1 MTDWLIEIHSQAAM
15 PLLPTVVTTTKT
27 SDQSSLSARFSLN
40 TSVIVSRPVVSS
52 CWTHAANVSGDS
64 SLIILYSI
72 SISPSKSLNLQQQ
85 QSEITYSKPRPM
97 PHAPATPASSSYIPS
112 ASHRQ
117 RLWTFNNNKVMS
129 HTANLTLRPTLWRL
143 QPHHLIAYSISIS
156 LSKSLNLQ
164 KQQSDVTYSKPHPTP
179 HALATPA
186 SSSYSLLHQ
195 HLTVKVFE
203 PSKTTK
209 WCHIQ
214 QTLPHAPATPA
225 SSSYSLLHQH
235 LTVKVSE
242 PSTTTKWRHIQQTS
256 PHAPATPASSS
267 YSLLHQH
274 LTVKVL
280 EPSTTTKW
288 HHTQQTSTH
297 APLHGTGKCDSI
309 ITITRGQ
316 SNLTKSASREAH
328 SPVRGHPRGSKFVPL
343 NSWGRGSY

>member
-1 MTDWLIEIHSQAAM
+1 MLDTCCKRLRRLQPHHLILHQH
-15 PLLPTVVTTTKT
+15 LTVKVLEPSTTTKWNHIQQT
-27 SDQSSLSARFSLN
+27 SPYA
-40 TSVIVSRPVVSS
+40 P
-52 CWTHAANVSGDS
+52 CSGDS

-72 SISPSKSLNLQQQ
+72 SISPSKTLNLQQ
-85 QSEITYSKPRPM
+85 
-97 PHAPATPASSSYIPS
+97 
-112 ASHRQ
+112 
-117 RLWTFNNNKVMS
+117 
-129 HTANLTLRPTLWRL
+129 
-143 QPHHLIAYSISIS
+143 
-156 LSKSLNLQ
+156 
-164 KQQSDVTYSKPHPTP
+164 QQSDVTYSKPHPTP

-195 HLTVKVFE
+195 YLTVKVFE

-214 QTLPHAPATPA
+214 QTL
-225 SSSYSLLHQH
+225 
-235 LTVKVSE
+235 
-242 PSTTTKWRHIQQTS
+242 